1 VNAKSKSALAERKRR
16 ISSRI
21 DPRQVPSGVELPSD
35 YGRRRFEVTTRGNVT
50 PFGGVA
56 LAAQLIDGLGLREE
70 INGSLSLL
78 RRHRPY
84 TEGDHVLSLALAS
97 FCGARALDDLDVLRE
112 DEAFLDAVGMQRM
125 PDPTTAGDFLRR
137 FAEEDVGHLME
148 AINRVRRRC
157 WTSLSKKQK
166 DLATIDVDGTL
177 VNTFGEHKEGTDF
190 NFKGGFGYAP
200 LLVSLANTK
209 EPLYI
214 RNQPGSRPSNDGF
227 VTEVEAAIETVLAGG
242 FKRVRVRGDR
252 AYAVTRHFDGWSQR
266 GIDFVFSMTT
276 HAQLDQ
282 LLDALPDA
290 AWKPLEREERGAKGR
305 RRRARSKNVKRQC
318 VRDRGYRSLR
328 LETEHFTEITHRP
341 RKCKRD
347 YRLIVVRKTITV
359 TEGQLELENEERYF
373 GYITNVPSKRLS
385 ARDVVAES
393 NARCDQENLIEQM
406 KNDVAA
412 LTAPV
417 GCLVSNWAW
426 MVIAAL
432 PLSFKAWLSMLHP
445 DKNARH
451 QLRRMQYRRFLRTI
465 VLVPVRVV
473 KQARG
478 LALKILGH
486 ASNGALLIEGLS
498 KLRRLS
504 SATAE

>member
-1 VNAKSKSALAERKRR
+1 MNAKSKSALAERKRR

-21 DPRQVPSGVELPSD
+21 DPRQVPSGVALSPGH
-35 YGRRRFEVTTRGNVT
+35 GRRRFEVTARGNVT

-56 LAAQLIDGLGLREE
+56 LAAQLIDGLGLRDE
-70 INGSLSLL
+70 INASLDLL

-84 TEGDHVLSLALAS
+84 SEADHVLSLALAS
-97 FCGARALDDLDVLRE
+97 FCGARALDDIDVLRE

-125 PDPTTAGDFLRR
+125 PDPTTSGDFLRR
-137 FAEEDVGHLME
+137 FDEEAVGHLME
-148 AINRVRRRC
+148 AINRVRKRC
-157 WTSLSKKQK
+157 WSSLPKKQK
-166 DLATIDVDGTL
+166 ELATIDVDGTL

-214 RNQPGSRPSNDGF
+214 RNQPGNRPSNDGF
-227 VTEVEAAIETVLAGG
+227 VTEVEAAIETVLEGG

-252 AYAVTRHFDGWSQR
+252 AYAVTRHFDGWSRR

-276 HAQLDQ
+276 HAQLDR

-305 RRRARSKNVKRQC
+305 RRTRSKNVKRQC
-318 VRDRGYRSLR
+318 VRDRGYRTLR
-328 LETEHFTEITHRP
+328 LETEHYAEITHRP
-341 RKCKRD
+341 RKCKKG

-373 GYITNVPSKRLS
+373 GYITNVPSDKLS

-393 NARCDQENLIEQM
+393 NARCDQENLIEQL
-406 KNDVAA
+406 KNGVAA
-412 LTAPV
+412 FTAPV
-417 GCLVSNWAW
+417 GCLASNWAW

-451 QLRRMQYRRFLRTI
+451 QLRRMQYRRFLRTV

-478 LALKILGH
+478 LVLKILGY
-486 ASNGALLIEGLS
+486 AANGALLIEGLS
-498 KLRRLS
+498 RLRRLPAS
-504 SATAE
+504 PTA